1 MQQTFQT
8 GERVFISTKNI
19 SISSLDPYRTVIRG
33 GSHIE
38 PILYTQYG
46 QLPNVT
52 WNTTMSFEDIVLAPG
67 GTISNYA
74 ALYKTSAS
82 SSIAPNTETT
92 IPLTIKLYGTAAI
105 GTLNS
110 YDITSAC
117 VQDGVDLTFIL
128 TSKVHISFN
137 TPDYPNNIVPGL
149 LYWTE
154 FKLYKNS
161 ISSNN
166 ILGQSSFGPYP
177 NSPSFAQY
185 YQYELIPPFS
195 TGFDVPTISGGGTD
209 LTLTQ
214 TISSANINAGDKI
227 FATVRINQ
235 NTPSGVT
242 FSHTLNSSILQ
253 VSQYPVF
260 SAPVTSSGYNKIW
273 GYGNK
278 TTYPYIITSSNT
290 TLVQL
295 YGNPNV
301 RAKSITGS
309 SFNQIQLPWNINY
322 GDEFKFE
329 GREDW
334 SYMVKKV
341 YAPAESGSGRIF
353 QTGSIEVHFNENLPV
368 SASST
373 VFNLDHFLIRRYVD
387 DAAQNIITGF
397 RPPSS
402 QGPYLVKPEFIVPEL
417 NKNIDEIILDLT
429 QKGLIT

>member
-1 MQQTFQT
+1 
-8 GERVFISTKNI
+8 
-19 SISSLDPYRTVIRG
+19 
-33 GSHIE
+33 
-38 PILYTQYG
+38 
-46 QLPNVT
+46 
-52 WNTTMSFEDIVLAPG
+52 MSFEDIVLAPG
-67 GTISNYA
+67 GATSNYA
-74 ALYKTSAS
+74 ASYNTS
-82 SSIAPNTETT
+82 SSLSITPNTETT

-105 GTLNS
+105 GILNS

-117 VQDGVDLTFIL
+117 VQDGVDLTFTL
-128 TSKVHISFN
+128 TSGIILEYGAGSLGGWASPPGNIIIQFN
-137 TPDYPNNIVPGL
+137 
-149 LYWTE
+149 
-154 FKLYKNS
+154 LYKNS
-161 ISSNN
+161 ITSNN
-166 ILGQSSFGPYP
+166 QLSQVSFGPFNFP
-177 NSPSFAQY
+177 NNITAINATNP
-185 YQYELIPPFS
+185 
-195 TGFDVPTISGGGTD
+195 SGGTN
-209 LTLTQ
+209 LVLTQ
-214 TISSANINAGDKI
+214 TIPSSNLTAGDKI
-227 FATVRINQ
+227 FATVRITHNVQSTQYQ
-235 NTPSGVT
+235 NLFHSLVGST
-242 FSHTLNSSILQ
+242 LQ
-253 VSQYPVF
+253 VSQYPIF
-260 SAPVTSSGYNKIW
+260 TSPVTSSGYNKIW

-329 GREDW
+329 GREDF